1 MEKCLEVEGWQAGQ
15 GVPAQGAEAVV
26 GERGRVACRPSAC
39 GMQLL
44 PHPVFINYMAVEEAV
59 HRVMRRNTQRGHV
72 RRSAGTGRLTPAT
85 GTGSIED
92 ESQVKMKQE

>member
-26 GERGRVACRPSAC
+26 GVRGRVACRPSAC

-59 HRVMRRNTQRGHV
+59 HRVIRTQHPTRPCKTECRDWEVDASNRDRLHRR
-72 RRSAGTGRLTPAT
+72 
-85 GTGSIED
+85 
-92 ESQVKMKQE
+92 